1 MKSNQVEDEPDN
13 LTSTGKEGGDNPC
26 QGERELSE
34 KFQKK
39 RQDNLKFVKTKTL
52 LNKTNTG
59 SVRSKIIMVAMLAVI
74 VLIGGYGYQWW
85 TYHRYIVST
94 NDAYIKADKATLA
107 TKVSG
112 YISAITVSDNTRL
125 KAGDVIARIDDG
137 DYRLAVQAAQDRI
150 DLQKATIERTELQI
164 KAQEATVDQAR
175 ARLTSAEA
183 NAKRA
188 KAELERQRGLERRNF
203 ASRKTLDEAIAG
215 NSQAEADVKNAVAS
229 VSAALAMIEVVKAQK
244 KEAFSVLK
252 QLETSLAKA
261 KRDLSFTIIRAPF
274 TGVIGNRAVQVGD
287 YVQTGQ
293 RFANLVRLD
302 EVYIDANFKETQL
315 ANLKAGQP
323 VDVHV
328 DAVPDRTFCGRIAS
342 FSPASGAEFSLLPP
356 DNATG
361 NFTKVVQ
368 RIPVRI
374 LVAHKPGDRYE
385 LRPGMSVVV
394 NVNTKPMNVKSIK
407 VCEVKNASLSR

>member
-13 LTSTGKEGGDNPC
+13 LILTSKKGSDTSFQD
-26 QGERELSE
+26 ERELLE
-34 KFQKK
+34 KIQKK
-39 RQDNLKFVKTKTL
+39 QKYNSRFIKTKAL
-52 LNKTNTG
+52 LRKTNTG
-59 SVRSKIIMVAMLAVI
+59 SVRSKVLIVAALAVI
-74 VLIGGYGYQWW
+74 VFIGGYGYQWW

-94 NDAYIKADKATLA
+94 NDAYIKADKAAVA

-112 YISAITVSDNTRL
+112 YISEIVVSDNTRL

-164 KAQEATVDQAR
+164 KAQDATVDQAR
-175 ARLTSAEA
+175 AKLISAEA
-183 NAKRA
+183 NAKRTR
-188 KAELERQRGLERRNF
+188 AELDRQRGLARRNF

-215 NSQAEADVKNAVAS
+215 SSQAVAEVTNATAAVR
-229 VSAALAMIEVVKAQK
+229 AALAMIEVVKAQK
-244 KEAFSVLK
+244 REELRVLK
-252 QLETSLAKA
+252 QLETSLIKA

-274 TGVIGNRAVQVGD
+274 TGVIGNRAAQVGD
-287 YVQTGQ
+287 YMQTGQ

-315 ANLKAGQP
+315 ANLKVGQP

-328 DAVPDRTFCGRIAS
+328 DAVPDRKFCGRIDS

-394 NVNTKPMNVKSIK
+394 NVNTKTVDVKSIK